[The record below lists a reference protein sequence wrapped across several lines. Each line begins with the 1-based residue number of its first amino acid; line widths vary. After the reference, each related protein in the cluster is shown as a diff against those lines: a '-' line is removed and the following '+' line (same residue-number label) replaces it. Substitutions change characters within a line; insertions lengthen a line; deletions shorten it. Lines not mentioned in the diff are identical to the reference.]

1 MGNKMK
7 NKVRKSLRALVIVF
21 LISIAALVLNSCAE
35 KSLVKV
41 RPVKKAKVGEE
52 FIVQKSSKK
61 TPKWVDEPEFQIVK
75 IKREKFIVVKAD
87 VSAKDRRAAE
97 RIAEGELR
105 KRIAEGIKTL
115 VESQFREAMSGTQ
128 EEYSENFQSYVATVS
143 KSVPVIGFIVT
154 DTYWEKIEKVKS
166 KNEVEYYYRVVKR
179 GRMPYKNYLEAR
191 DKAWKDVLEG
201 IKNDEEKAVLEKLIS
216 AMEKGESE

>member
-1 MGNKMK
+1 MEDKMK
-7 NKVRKSLRALVIVF
+7 RSLKVLIIVF
-21 LISIAALVLNSCAE
+21 MISIAALVLNSCAE

-201 IKNDEEKAVLEKLIS
+201 IKNDEEKAALEKLIS